1 MSDPLS
7 APGAAVGVISLG
19 LTVCQGL
26 LSYYG
31 PYKAFHEEIDN
42 TLCRANGLIKT
53 LRLLK
58 KILDHVENW
67 DKTDKA
73 ESAQIAIEMIKY
85 CEHRLKSLE
94 QMLQKCRKVTPK
106 ENVVKSK
113 LCIDRILYPFRR
125 DTLVALVEM
134 LNGLQMNLNTSLQV
148 LS

>member
-1 MSDPLS
+1 M
-7 APGAAVGVISLG
+7 ISLG

-42 TLCRANGLIKT
+42 TLCRANGFIKT
-53 LRLLK
+53 LSVLK
-58 KILDHVENW
+58 KILDEAENW
-67 DKTDKA
+67 DKTDEA

-94 QMLQKCRKVTPK
+94 KMLKKCRKVTPTK
-106 ENVVKSK
+106 DVINSK
-113 LCIDRILYPFRR
+113 LFIDRILYPFRR